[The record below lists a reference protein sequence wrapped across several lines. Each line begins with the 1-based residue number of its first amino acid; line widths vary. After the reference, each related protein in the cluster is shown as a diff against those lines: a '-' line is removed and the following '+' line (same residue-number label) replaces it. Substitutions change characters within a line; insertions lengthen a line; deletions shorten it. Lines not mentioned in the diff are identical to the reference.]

1 MKFYYL
7 DTKFT
12 SGKYKGQ
19 TLEEVY
25 EKDPEYIDSA
35 LKEDDNFLVT
45 EEVID
50 ELQAINPN
58 YSFSDE
64 AISRRDGKEK
74 EFDKAADGG
83 DDDFDDDMD
92 DNFNDEDGFDL
103 EEDFD
108 IEDIDEDELEDLD
121 DLYDDEEEDEFEE
134 DYNDFDDFADDSSWD
149 RF

>member
-12 SGKYKGQ
+12 SGRYKGQ

-25 EKDPEYIDSA
+25 AKDPEYIETS
-35 LKEDDNFLVT
+35 LKEDDNFLLT

-50 ELQAINPN
+50 ELQTVNAD

-64 AISRRDGKEK
+64 AIAKRDSKEK
-74 EFDKAADGG
+74 EFDRSSDA
-83 DDDFDDDMD
+83 DDDDEF
-92 DNFNDEDGFDL
+92 EDGFDD
-103 EEDFD
+103 EDFDEDFD
-108 IEDIDEDELEDLD
+108 IEDIDEEDLEDLD
-121 DLYDDEEEDEFEE
+121 DLYDDDDDDYEEDDFAG
-134 DYNDFDDFADDSSWD
+134 DFDDFADDSAWD

>member
-19 TLEEVY
+19 TLEEVH
-25 EKDPEYIDSA
+25 EKDPEYIESA

-50 ELQAINPN
+50 ELQTVNPN
-58 YSFSDE
+58 YSFSDD
-64 AISRRDGKEK
+64 AITKRDSKEK
-74 EFDKAADGG
+74 QFDKSSDGTSSDDD
-83 DDDFDDDMD
+83 DDDFEDKYDDD
-92 DNFNDEDGFDL
+92 FEDS
-103 EEDFD
+103 FD
-108 IEDIDEDELEDLD
+108 IEDIDEDDLEDLD
-121 DLYDDEEEDEFEE
+121 DIYDDDDDDDE
-134 DYNDFDDFADDSSWD
+134 DYGGGDDFADDSSWD

>member
-19 TLEEVY
+19 TLEEVH
-25 EKDPEYIDSA
+25 EKDPEYIENA

-50 ELQAINPN
+50 ELQSVNPN

-74 EFDKAADGG
+74 EFDKSSDSG

-92 DNFNDEDGFDL
+92 DRYDDQ
-103 EEDFD
+103 DFD
-108 IEDIDEDELEDLD
+108 MEDEFGIEDIDAEDLEDID
-121 DLYDDEEEDEFEE
+121 DLYDEDEEEDYE
-134 DYNDFDDFADDSSWD
+134 DEYTDFDDFADDSSWD

>member
-25 EKDPEYIDSA
+25 EKEPEYIENA

-50 ELQAINPN
+50 ELQAVNPN
-58 YSFSDE
+58 YSFSDD
-64 AISRRDGKEK
+64 AIARRDSKER
-74 EFDKAADGG
+74 EFDKASDADADDFEDEFENRYE
-83 DDDFDDDMD
+83 DDDFM
-92 DNFNDEDGFDL
+92 
-103 EEDFD
+103 
-108 IEDIDEDELEDLD
+108 EDEFGIEEIDAEDLEDLD
-121 DLYDDEEEDEFEE
+121 DLYDDDDDDDYEDE
-134 DYNDFDDFADDSSWD
+134 YSDFDDFADDSSWD

>member
-19 TLEEVY
+19 TLEEVH
-25 EKDPEYIDSA
+25 EKDPEYIENS
-35 LKEDDNFLVT
+35 LKEDDNFLMT

-50 ELQAINPN
+50 ELQTVNPE

-64 AISRRDGKEK
+64 AIKRRDSKEK
-74 EFDKAADGG
+74 EFDKAPDE
-83 DDDFDDDMD
+83 DDDDEFEDKYDDADFDP
-92 DNFNDEDGFDL
+92 
-103 EEDFD
+103 DFD
-108 IEDIDEDELEDLD
+108 IEDIDAEDLEDLD
-121 DLYDDEEEDEFEE
+121 DLYDDDDDEDADDEYGG
-134 DYNDFDDFADDSSWD
+134 DYDDFADDSAWD

>member
-19 TLEEVY
+19 TLEEVH
-25 EKDPEYIDSA
+25 EKDPEYIENA

-50 ELQAINPN
+50 ELQTVNPD
-58 YSFSDE
+58 YSFSDD
-64 AISRRDGKEK
+64 AITKRDSKEK
-74 EFDKAADGG
+74 EFDKSSDGTNSDEDDEFEDKY
-83 DDDFDDDMD
+83 DDDF
-92 DNFNDEDGFDL
+92 EDS
-103 EEDFD
+103 FD
-108 IEDIDEDELEDLD
+108 IEDIDEDDLEDLD
-121 DLYDDEEEDEFEE
+121 DIYDDDDDDDDE
-134 DYNDFDDFADDSSWD
+134 DYAGGDDFSDDSSWD

>member
-19 TLEEVY
+19 TLEEVHA
-25 EKDPEYIDSA
+25 KDPEYIENA
-35 LKEDDNFLVT
+35 LKEDDNFLLT

-50 ELQAINPN
+50 ELQTVNPD

-64 AISRRDGKEK
+64 AVSRRDSKER
-74 EFDKAADGG
+74 EFDKSSDGADDD
-83 DDDFDDDMD
+83 DDDFEDKYDDD
-92 DNFNDEDGFDL
+92 FEDT
-103 EEDFD
+103 FD
-108 IEDIDEDELEDLD
+108 IEDIGEDDLEDLD
-121 DLYDDEEEDEFEE
+121 DIYDDDDDDLDD
-134 DYNDFDDFADDSSWD
+134 DYSGDFDDFADDSSWD